1 MRKVFQSSNKG
12 KMALLI
18 GACAVAAFV
27 LFRILGTASQ
37 GAVALAPTA
46 TPYPERTLPINL
58 TQTIGGFT
66 VELTAIEDTA
76 DGIEVKQSYQTD
88 IPLKSYLPVGSPE
101 IRYSN
106 GATESE
112 FDASLPAPG
121 EDVDISLGSF
131 IVADTSLTGVV
142 DIPLSSRSESGD
154 LSPQPELLVGN
165 KRYAITSLLSAET
178 QTTISVKPLN
188 QTAQYGIVGVGANAP
203 VDAILSDSAGKSY
216 HFFFGSMEFDPFN
229 QALEMQ
235 TLVFA
240 GIDLANLPSSEVLT
254 LTIRGGGNIVG
265 PFIFENVQVVSET
278 APAETPQVPGG
289 PGVGEATTTPVSV
302 NDPTATPEP

>member
-1 MRKVFQSSNKG
+1 
-12 KMALLI
+12 MALLI
-18 GACAVAAFV
+18 GACAVAAFI

-37 GAVALAPTA
+37 GAVALAPTP

-76 DGIEVKQSYQTD
+76 DGIEIKQSYQTN

-121 EDVDISLGSF
+121 EDVDMSLGSF
-131 IVADTSLTGVV
+131 IVADTSLTGSV

-216 HFFFGSMEFDPFN
+216 HFFFGSMEFHPFN

-265 PFIFENVQVVSET
+265 PFVFENAQVVSET

-289 PGVGEATTTPVSV
+289 PGGEATTTPVSV
-302 NDPTATPEP
+302 NDPTATPGP